1 MSKSQKN
8 KKNKAKRKQKMKKK
22 TLFIK
27 LNQIK
32 AREYKQMNKK
42 LKSKNK
48 KQNKKVT
55 MESGFMVYLK
65 TKLKIHLT
73 RHKNFNF
80 KSYLQ

>member
-1 MSKSQKN
+1 
-8 KKNKAKRKQKMKKK
+8 
-22 TLFIK
+22 
-27 LNQIK
+27 
-32 AREYKQMNKK
+32 MNKK